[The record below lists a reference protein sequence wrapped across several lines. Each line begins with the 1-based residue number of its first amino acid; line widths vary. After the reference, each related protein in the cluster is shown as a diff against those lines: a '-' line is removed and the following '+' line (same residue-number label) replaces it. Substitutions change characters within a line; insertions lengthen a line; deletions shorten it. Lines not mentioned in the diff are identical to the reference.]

1 MILQL
6 AILIS
11 YAAIG
16 LALLMTTWRLWHG
29 PGLPDRV
36 MALDKLYIN
45 TVALLMVLGIDLGSN
60 VFFEAALLIALM
72 GFIGTIAACKYI
84 TSGDIVQ

>member
-6 AILIS
+6 AIIIS
-11 YAAIG
+11 YVAIG
-16 LALLMTTWRLWHG
+16 IALLLTTWRLWQG
-29 PGLPDRV
+29 PGLPDRI
-36 MALDKLYIN
+36 MSLDKLYIN
-45 TVALLMVLGIDLGSN
+45 TVALLVVLGIDLDSN

-84 TSGDIVQ
+84 ASGDIVR

>member
-6 AILIS
+6 AIIIS
-11 YAAIG
+11 YVAIG
-16 LALLMTTWRLWHG
+16 IALLLTTWRLWQG
-29 PGLPDRV
+29 PGLPDRI
-36 MALDKLYIN
+36 MSLDKLYIN
-45 TVALLMVLGIDLGSN
+45 TVALLVVLGIDLDSN

-84 TSGDIVQ
+84 VSGDIVR